1 MRLPSVTP
9 LEENR
14 LCRNRDEFDRLV
26 KEALARGKGA
36 FLKIFGKA
44 GGRPYYATILIDD
57 EKVLAVE
64 TVDVSSGASLVGSGA
79 LDVVNKM
86 VAEGPLVVDVYPLS
100 DVDVKMSIVDNIDVY
115 NNTPKM
121 PLSRLHS
128 SPRSED
134 TVGGPTGVQA
144 LSKPPEVVGHKT
156 SVEKPRRR
164 FEVKIKAPVELD
176 PYLRGMAKRI
186 NSLAKASGIE
196 LSGLEI
202 EAKEVRYALGSG
214 SAVHATVKL
223 YTGGKVTG
231 NIKNDFE
238 SAIYRE
244 AGELS
249 KDLGKRVVISRVLF
263 S

>member
-1 MRLPSVTP
+1 MRLPSVAP

-14 LCRNRDEFDRLV
+14 LCRNRDEFDQLV
-26 KEALARGKGA
+26 EEALARGKGA

-64 TVDVSSGASLVGSGA
+64 TVDVSSGASLVGSEA

-86 VAEGPLVVDVYPLS
+86 LAEGPLVVDLYPLS
-100 DVDVKMSIVDNIDVY
+100 DVEVKISIVDNIDVY

-121 PLSRLHS
+121 PLSRFHS
-128 SPRSED
+128 SPRPERPI
-134 TVGGPTGVQA
+134 GGPTQVQA
-144 LSKPPEVVGHKT
+144 PSKPREVERHST
-156 SVEKPRRR
+156 SVEKPRRK

-186 NSLAKASGIE
+186 NSLAKALGIE

-214 SAVHATVKL
+214 SAVHATVRL
-223 YTGGKVTG
+223 YTGSKVAG
-231 NIKNDFE
+231 NVKNEFE

-249 KDLGKRVVISRVLF
+249 KELGKRVVISRVLF